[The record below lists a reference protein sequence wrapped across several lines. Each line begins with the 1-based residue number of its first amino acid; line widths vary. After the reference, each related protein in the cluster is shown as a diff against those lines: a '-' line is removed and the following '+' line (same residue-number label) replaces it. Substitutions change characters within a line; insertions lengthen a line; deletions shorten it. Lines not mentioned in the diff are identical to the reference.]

1 MAVLKTS
8 YLNGNLV
15 VNGHIIARNL
25 KFLGGDVL
33 HLHEVPDSAGN
44 SVPVNGIAH
53 RIPAFTAANNAL
65 GNSALEIS
73 TAKERPEDSTSLV
86 AANLKVVN
94 SYEYGD
100 LESKTSSPDYF
111 DITFAKE
118 ETNGTKGVN
127 RIRVEDTALCGMVKF
142 TKSAA
147 NGSGGLKVN
156 ISPLS
161 LNGSNKKCYKIKGA
175 SGTDCYIKL
184 SDLDTSQYLAVTDH
198 VTYETDLSLGYTEYT
213 VTVDNTIV

>member
-33 HLHEVPDSAGN
+33 HLHEVTDSAGN
-44 SVPVNGIAH
+44 SVPVNGIVH
-53 RIPAFTAANNAL
+53 RIPVFTAANNAL

-73 TAKERPEDSTSLV
+73 TDSTSK

-118 ETNGTKGVN
+118 ENGTKGVN

-175 SGTDCYIKL
+175 SGKDCYIKL

-198 VTYETDLSLGYTEYT
+198 VTYETDLSLGYTEYSL
-213 VTVDNTIV
+213 TVDNTIA

>member
-33 HLHEVPDSAGN
+33 HLHEVTDSAGN

-53 RIPAFTAANNAL
+53 RIPVFTAANNAL

-73 TAKERPEDSTSLV
+73 TDSTSK
-86 AANLKVVN
+86 AANLRVVN

-100 LESKTSSPDYF
+100 LYSNTSSPDYF

-161 LNGSNKKCYKIKGA
+161 LNGSNKKCYKIKGT
-175 SGTDCYIKL
+175 SGKDCYIKL
-184 SDLDTSQYLAVTDH
+184 SDLTTSPYLVVTDH
-198 VTYETDLSLGYTEYT
+198 VAYETDLSLDYTEYAL
-213 VTVDNTIV
+213 TVDNTIA

>member
-33 HLHEVPDSAGN
+33 HLHEVLDSAGN

-53 RIPAFTAANNAL
+53 RIPVFTAANNAL

-73 TAKERPEDSTSLV
+73 TDSPSKT
-86 AANLKVVN
+86 ANLKVVN

-127 RIRVEDTALCGMVKF
+127 RIRVEDTNLCSLVKF
-142 TKSAA
+142 TEITPAA
-147 NGSGGLKVN
+147 DGLKVKLA
-156 ISPLS
+156 PLS
-161 LNGSNKKCYKIKGA
+161 LKTNASGKCYKKTSSA
-175 SGTDCYIKL
+175 SECYIKL
-184 SDLDTSQYLAVTDH
+184 SDLDTKTYLVVTDH
-198 VTYETDLSLGYTEYT
+198 VAYETDLSRDYIVYDVTEDKT
-213 VTVDNTIV
+213 

>member
-33 HLHEVPDSAGN
+33 HLHEVTDSAGN

-53 RIPAFTAANNAL
+53 RIPVFTAANNAL

-73 TAKERPEDSTSLV
+73 TDSTSK
-86 AANLKVVN
+86 AASLKVVN
-94 SYEYGD
+94 SYEYDASD
-100 LESKTSSPDYF
+100 LESNTSSPDYL

-118 ETNGTKGVN
+118 DASGDKGVN
-127 RIRVEDTALCGMVKF
+127 RIRVGDTALCSMVKF
-142 TKSAA
+142 TNSEA
-147 NGSGGLKVN
+147 NGSGGLIVN

-161 LNGSNKKCYKIKGA
+161 LNGSNKKCYKLKGA
-175 SGTDCYIKL
+175 SSTDCYIKL
-184 SDLDTSQYLAVTDH
+184 SDLNTSQYLAITDH
-198 VTYETDLSLGYTEYT
+198 FQYETDFSKFYDTYNLTLA
-213 VTVDNTIV
+213 DNT

>member
-33 HLHEVPDSAGN
+33 HLHEITDSAGN

-53 RIPAFTAANNAL
+53 RIPVFTAANNAL

-73 TAKERPEDSTSLV
+73 TDSTSK
-86 AANLKVVN
+86 AASLKVVN
-94 SYEYGD
+94 SYEYGASD
-100 LESKTSSPDYF
+100 LESNTSSPDYL

-118 ETNGTKGVN
+118 DASGDKGVN
-127 RIRVEDTALCGMVKF
+127 RIRVGDTALCSMVKF
-142 TKSAA
+142 TNSEA
-147 NGSGGLKVN
+147 NGSGGLIVN

-184 SDLDTSQYLAVTDH
+184 SDLNTSQYLAITDH
-198 VTYETDLSLGYTEYT
+198 FQYETDFSKFYDTYNLTLADTT
-213 VTVDNTIV
+213 Q

>member
-33 HLHEVPDSAGN
+33 HLHEVLDSAGN
-44 SVPVNGIAH
+44 SVPINGIVH
-53 RIPAFTAANNAL
+53 RIPVFTAANNAL

-73 TAKERPEDSTSLV
+73 TDSTSK

-118 ETNGTKGVN
+118 ENGTKGVN

-175 SGTDCYIKL
+175 SGKDCYIKL

-198 VTYETDLSLGYTEYT
+198 VTYETDLSLGYTEYSL
-213 VTVDNTIV
+213 TVDNTIA

>member
-33 HLHEVPDSAGN
+33 HLHEVLDSAGN

-53 RIPAFTAANNAL
+53 RIPVFTAANNAL

-73 TAKERPEDSTSLV
+73 TDSTSK
-86 AANLKVVN
+86 AANLRVVN

-100 LESKTSSPDYF
+100 LDSNTSSPDYF

-118 ETNGTKGVN
+118 ETDGTKGVN
-127 RIRVEDTALCGMVKF
+127 RIRVEDTALCSMVKF
-142 TKSAA
+142 TKTKA

-161 LNGSNKKCYKIKGA
+161 LNGSNKKCYKIKGT
-175 SGTDCYIKL
+175 SGKECYIKL
-184 SDLDTSQYLAVTDH
+184 SDLDTSQYLAITDH
-198 VTYETDLSLGYTEYT
+198 FQYEMDLSKFYDTYDLTL
-213 VTVDNTIV
+213 DANIQ

>member
-33 HLHEVPDSAGN
+33 HLHEVTDSAGN
-44 SVPVNGIAH
+44 SVPVNGIEH
-53 RIPAFTAANNAL
+53 RIPVFTAANNAL

-73 TAKERPEDSTSLV
+73 TDSTSK

-94 SYEYGD
+94 SYEYGASD
-100 LESKTSSPDYF
+100 LESNTSSPDYF

-118 ETNGTKGVN
+118 DASGDKGVN
-127 RIRVEDTALCGMVKF
+127 RIRVGDTALCSMVKF
-142 TKSAA
+142 TNSEA
-147 NGSGGLKVN
+147 NGSGGLIVN

-184 SDLDTSQYLAVTDH
+184 SDLNTSQYLAITDH
-198 VTYETDLSLGYTEYT
+198 FQYETDFSKFYDTYNLTLA
-213 VTVDNTIV
+213 DNTQ

>member
-33 HLHEVPDSAGN
+33 HLHEITDSAGN

-53 RIPAFTAANNAL
+53 RIPVFTAANNAL

-73 TAKERPEDSTSLV
+73 TDSTSK

-100 LESKTSSPDYF
+100 LESNTSSPDYF

-118 ETNGTKGVN
+118 ENNGTKGVN

-161 LNGSNKKCYKIKGA
+161 LNGSNKKCYKIKGT
-175 SGTDCYIKL
+175 SGKDCYIKL
-184 SDLDTSQYLAVTDH
+184 SDLTTSPYLVVTDH
-198 VTYETDLSLGYTEYT
+198 VAYETDLSLDYTEYT
-213 VTVDNTIV
+213 LTVDNTIA

>member
-53 RIPAFTAANNAL
+53 RIPVFTAANNAL

-73 TAKERPEDSTSLV
+73 TNSTSKT
-86 AANLKVVN
+86 ANLKVVN

-118 ETNGTKGVN
+118 ENGTKGVN

-175 SGTDCYIKL
+175 SGKDCYIKL

-198 VTYETDLSLGYTEYT
+198 VTYETDLSLGYTEYSL
-213 VTVDNTIV
+213 TVDNTIA

>member
-33 HLHEVPDSAGN
+33 HLHEVLDSAGN

-53 RIPAFTAANNAL
+53 RIPVFTAANNAL

-73 TAKERPEDSTSLV
+73 TDSPSKT
-86 AANLKVVN
+86 ANLKVVN

-118 ETNGTKGVN
+118 ENGTKGVN

-175 SGTDCYIKL
+175 SGKDCYIKL

-198 VTYETDLSLGYTEYT
+198 VTYETDLSLGYTEYSL
-213 VTVDNTIV
+213 TVDNTIA

>member
-33 HLHEVPDSAGN
+33 HLHEVLDSAGN
-44 SVPVNGIAH
+44 SVPVNGIEH
-53 RIPAFTAANNAL
+53 RIPVFTAANNAL

-73 TAKERPEDSTSLV
+73 TAKEPPEDSTSLV

-118 ETNGTKGVN
+118 ENGTKGVN
-127 RIRVEDTALCGMVKF
+127 RIRVEDTNLCGLVKF
-142 TKSAA
+142 TEITPTAD
-147 NGSGGLKVN
+147 GLKVKLA
-156 ISPLS
+156 PLS
-161 LNGSNKKCYKIKGA
+161 LQKNASGKCYKKTSSA
-175 SGTDCYIKL
+175 SECYIKL
-184 SDLDTSQYLAVTDH
+184 SDLDTKTYLVVVDH
-198 VTYETDLSLGYTEYT
+198 TAYETDLSLDYTENN
-213 VTVDNTIV
+213 VTEDKT

>member
-53 RIPAFTAANNAL
+53 RIPVFTAANNAL

-73 TAKERPEDSTSLV
+73 TDSPSKT
-86 AANLKVVN
+86 ANLKVVN

-118 ETNGTKGVN
+118 ENGTKGVN

-175 SGTDCYIKL
+175 SGKDCYIKL

-198 VTYETDLSLGYTEYT
+198 VTYETDLSLGYTEYSL
-213 VTVDNTIV
+213 TVDNTIA

>member
-33 HLHEVPDSAGN
+33 HLHEVLDSAGN

-53 RIPAFTAANNAL
+53 RIPVFTAANNAL

-73 TAKERPEDSTSLV
+73 TDSTSK
-86 AANLKVVN
+86 AANLRVVN

-127 RIRVEDTALCGMVKF
+127 RIRVEDTNLCSLVKF
-142 TKSAA
+142 TEITPTAD
-147 NGSGGLKVN
+147 GLKVKLA
-156 ISPLS
+156 PLS
-161 LNGSNKKCYKIKGA
+161 LQGNASGKCYKKTSSA
-175 SGTDCYIKL
+175 SECYIKL
-184 SDLDTSQYLAVTDH
+184 SDLNTSNYLVVVDH
-198 VTYETDLSLGYTEYT
+198 VAYETDLSLDYTEYN
-213 VTVDNTIV
+213 VTEDKT

>member
-33 HLHEVPDSAGN
+33 HLHEVTDSAGN
-44 SVPVNGIAH
+44 SVPVNGIEH
-53 RIPAFTAANNAL
+53 RIPVFTAANNAL

-73 TAKERPEDSTSLV
+73 TDSTSK

-118 ETNGTKGVN
+118 ENGTKGVN

-175 SGTDCYIKL
+175 SGKDCYIKL
-184 SDLDTSQYLAVTDH
+184 SDLNTSQYLAVTDH
-198 VTYETDLSLGYTEYT
+198 VTYETDLSLGYTEYSL
-213 VTVDNTIV
+213 TVDNTIA

>member
-53 RIPAFTAANNAL
+53 RIPVFTAANNAL

-73 TAKERPEDSTSLV
+73 TDSTSK

-118 ETNGTKGVN
+118 ETDGTKGVN
-127 RIRVEDTALCGMVKF
+127 RIRVEDTALCSMVKF
-142 TKSAA
+142 TKSAP

-184 SDLDTSQYLAVTDH
+184 SDLDTSQYLAITDH
-198 VTYETDLSLGYTEYT
+198 FQYETDFSKFYDTYNLTL
-213 VTVDNTIV
+213 DDKIQ

>member
-33 HLHEVPDSAGN
+33 HLHEVTDSAGN

-53 RIPAFTAANNAL
+53 RIPVFTAANNAL

-73 TAKERPEDSTSLV
+73 TDNASKV
-86 AANLKVVN
+86 ANLKVVN

-100 LESKTSSPDYF
+100 LESTTSSPDYF

-118 ETNGTKGVN
+118 ETDGTKGVN
-127 RIRVEDTALCGMVKF
+127 RIRVEDTALCSMVKF
-142 TKSAA
+142 TKTKA

-161 LNGSNKKCYKIKGA
+161 LNGSNKKCYKIKGT
-175 SGTDCYIKL
+175 SGKECYIKL

-198 VTYETDLSLGYTEYT
+198 FQYEMDLSKFYDTYDLTL
-213 VTVDNTIV
+213 DANIQ

>member
-33 HLHEVPDSAGN
+33 HLHEVTDSAGN
-44 SVPVNGIAH
+44 SVPVNGIEH
-53 RIPAFTAANNAL
+53 RIPVFTAANNAL

-73 TAKERPEDSTSLV
+73 TNSTSKT
-86 AANLKVVN
+86 ANLKVVN

-175 SGTDCYIKL
+175 SGKDCYIKL

-198 VTYETDLSLGYTEYT
+198 VTYETDLSLGYTEYSL
-213 VTVDNTIV
+213 TVDNTIA

>member
-33 HLHEVPDSAGN
+33 HLHEVLDSAGN

-53 RIPAFTAANNAL
+53 RIPVFTAANNAL

-73 TAKERPEDSTSLV
+73 TDSTSK

-118 ETNGTKGVN
+118 ENGTKGVN

-175 SGTDCYIKL
+175 SGKDCYIKL

-198 VTYETDLSLGYTEYT
+198 VTYETDLSLGYTEYSL
-213 VTVDNTIV
+213 TVDNTIA

>member
-33 HLHEVPDSAGN
+33 HLHEVLDSAGN
-44 SVPVNGIAH
+44 SVPVNGIVH
-53 RIPAFTAANNAL
+53 RIPVITAANNAL

-73 TAKERPEDSTSLV
+73 TDSTSKT
-86 AANLKVVN
+86 ANLKVVN

-100 LESKTSSPDYF
+100 LESNTSSPDYF

-118 ETNGTKGVN
+118 ENGTKGVN

-175 SGTDCYIKL
+175 SGKDCYIKL

-198 VTYETDLSLGYTEYT
+198 VTYETDLSLGYTEYSL
-213 VTVDNTIV
+213 TVDNTIA

>member
-25 KFLGGDVL
+25 KFLGGDML
-33 HLHEVPDSAGN
+33 HLHEITDSAGN
-44 SVPVNGIAH
+44 TVPVNGINH
-53 RIPAFTAANNAL
+53 RIPVFTTDTNAL
-65 GNSALEIS
+65 GNSALAIS
-73 TAKERPEDSTSLV
+73 TDSSSK
-86 AANLKVVN
+86 AANLKVMN
-94 SYEYGD
+94 SFEFGD
-100 LESKTSSPDYF
+100 SDLNSNSSSPDYF

-118 ETNGTKGVN
+118 DASGAKGVN
-127 RIRVEDTALCGMVKF
+127 RIRVGDTALCSMVKF

-161 LNGSNKKCYKIKGA
+161 LNGSGKKCYKIKGA
-175 SGTDCYIKL
+175 SGKDCYIKL
-184 SDLDTSQYLAVTDH
+184 SDLDTSTHLVVTDH
-198 VTYETDLSLGYTEYT
+198 FQYETDFSKFYDTYNL
-213 VTVDNTIV
+213 TVDPNVQ

>member
-33 HLHEVPDSAGN
+33 HLHEVTDSAGN
-44 SVPVNGIAH
+44 SVPVNGIEH
-53 RIPAFTAANNAL
+53 RIPVFTAANNAL

-73 TAKERPEDSTSLV
+73 TNSTSKT
-86 AANLKVVN
+86 ANLKVVN

-118 ETNGTKGVN
+118 ENGTKGVN

-175 SGTDCYIKL
+175 SGKDCYIKL

-198 VTYETDLSLGYTEYT
+198 VTYETDLSLGYTEYSL
-213 VTVDNTIV
+213 TVDNTIA

>member
-33 HLHEVPDSAGN
+33 HLHEITDSAGN

-53 RIPAFTAANNAL
+53 RIPVFTAANNAL

-73 TAKERPEDSTSLV
+73 TDSTSK

-100 LESKTSSPDYF
+100 LGSKTSSPDYF

-118 ETNGTKGVN
+118 AENGTKGVN

-175 SGTDCYIKL
+175 SGKDCYIKL

-198 VTYETDLSLGYTEYT
+198 VTYETDLSLGYTEYSL
-213 VTVDNTIV
+213 TVDNTIA

>member
-33 HLHEVPDSAGN
+33 HLHEVTDSAGN

-53 RIPAFTAANNAL
+53 RIPVFTAANNAL

-73 TAKERPEDSTSLV
+73 TDSNSK

-94 SYEYGD
+94 SYEYGASD
-100 LESKTSSPDYF
+100 LESNTSSPDYF

-175 SGTDCYIKL
+175 SGKDCYIKL
-184 SDLDTSQYLAVTDH
+184 SDLNTSPYLVVTDH
-198 VTYETDLSLGYTEYT
+198 VAYETDLSLDYTEYT
-213 VTVDNTIV
+213 LTVDNTIA

>member
-33 HLHEVPDSAGN
+33 HLHEVLDSAGN

-53 RIPAFTAANNAL
+53 RIPVFTAANNAL

-73 TAKERPEDSTSLV
+73 TDSTSK

-118 ETNGTKGVN
+118 ENGTKGVN

-175 SGTDCYIKL
+175 SGKDCYIKL

-198 VTYETDLSLGYTEYT
+198 VTYETDLSLGYTEYSL
-213 VTVDNTIV
+213 TVDNTIV

>member
-33 HLHEVPDSAGN
+33 HLHEVLDSAGN

-53 RIPAFTAANNAL
+53 RIPVFTAANNAL

-73 TAKERPEDSTSLV
+73 TDSTSKT
-86 AANLKVVN
+86 ANLKVVN

-118 ETNGTKGVN
+118 ENGTKGVN

-175 SGTDCYIKL
+175 SGKDCYIKL

-198 VTYETDLSLGYTEYT
+198 VTYETDLSLGYTEYSL
-213 VTVDNTIV
+213 TVDNTIA

>member
-53 RIPAFTAANNAL
+53 RIPVFTAANNAL

-73 TAKERPEDSTSLV
+73 TDSTSK

-100 LESKTSSPDYF
+100 LESNTSSPDYF

-118 ETNGTKGVN
+118 ENGTKGVN

-175 SGTDCYIKL
+175 SGKDCYIKL

-198 VTYETDLSLGYTEYT
+198 VTYETDLSLGYTEYSL
-213 VTVDNTIV
+213 TVDNTIA

>member
-53 RIPAFTAANNAL
+53 RIPVFTAANNAL

-73 TAKERPEDSTSLV
+73 TDSPSKT
-86 AANLKVVN
+86 ANLKVVN

-100 LESKTSSPDYF
+100 LESNTSSPDYF

-118 ETNGTKGVN
+118 ENGTKGVN

-175 SGTDCYIKL
+175 SGKDCYIKL

-198 VTYETDLSLGYTEYT
+198 VTYETDLSLGYTEYSL
-213 VTVDNTIV
+213 TVDNTIA

>member
-33 HLHEVPDSAGN
+33 HLHEVLDSAGN
-44 SVPVNGIAH
+44 SVPVNGIVH
-53 RIPAFTAANNAL
+53 RIPVITAANNAL

-73 TAKERPEDSTSLV
+73 TDSTSKT
-86 AANLKVVN
+86 ANLKVVN

-100 LESKTSSPDYF
+100 LESNTSSPDYF

-118 ETNGTKGVN
+118 ENGTKGVN

-175 SGTDCYIKL
+175 SGKDCYIKL

-198 VTYETDLSLGYTEYT
+198 VTYETDLSLGYTE
-213 VTVDNTIV
+213 

>member
-53 RIPAFTAANNAL
+53 RIPVFTAANNAL

-73 TAKERPEDSTSLV
+73 TDSPSKT
-86 AANLKVVN
+86 ANLKVVN

-175 SGTDCYIKL
+175 SGKDCYIKL

-198 VTYETDLSLGYTEYT
+198 VTYETDLSLGYTEYSL
-213 VTVDNTIV
+213 TVDNTIA

>member
-33 HLHEVPDSAGN
+33 HLHEVLDSAGN

-53 RIPAFTAANNAL
+53 RIPVFTAANNAL

-73 TAKERPEDSTSLV
+73 TNSTSKT
-86 AANLKVVN
+86 ANLKVVN

-127 RIRVEDTALCGMVKF
+127 RIRVEDTNLCSLVKF
-142 TKSAA
+142 TEITPAA
-147 NGSGGLKVN
+147 DGLKVKLA
-156 ISPLS
+156 PLS
-161 LNGSNKKCYKIKGA
+161 LKTNASGKCYKKTSSA
-175 SGTDCYIKL
+175 SECYIKL
-184 SDLDTSQYLAVTDH
+184 SDLDTKTYLVVTDH
-198 VTYETDLSLGYTEYT
+198 VAYETDLSRDYT
-213 VTVDNTIV
+213 VYDVTEDKT

>member
-33 HLHEVPDSAGN
+33 HLHEVLDSAGN

-53 RIPAFTAANNAL
+53 RIPVFTAANNAL

-73 TAKERPEDSTSLV
+73 TNSTSKT
-86 AANLKVVN
+86 ANLKVVN

-118 ETNGTKGVN
+118 ENGTKGVN

-175 SGTDCYIKL
+175 SGKDCYIKL

-198 VTYETDLSLGYTEYT
+198 VTYETDLSLGYTEYSL
-213 VTVDNTIV
+213 TVDNTIA

>member
-25 KFLGGDVL
+25 KFLGGDIL
-33 HLHEVPDSAGN
+33 HLHEVPDSSGN
-44 SVPVNGIAH
+44 NIPVNGIAH
-53 RIPAFTAANNAL
+53 RIPVFTAANNAL

-73 TAKERPEDSTSLV
+73 TDSPSKT
-86 AANLKVVN
+86 ANLKVVN

-118 ETNGTKGVN
+118 ENGTKGVN

-175 SGTDCYIKL
+175 SGKDCYIKL

-198 VTYETDLSLGYTEYT
+198 VTYETDLSLGYTEYSL
-213 VTVDNTIV
+213 TVDNTIA

>member
-33 HLHEVPDSAGN
+33 HLHEVTDSAGN

-53 RIPAFTAANNAL
+53 RIPIFTAANNAL

-73 TAKERPEDSTSLV
+73 TDSTSK

-94 SYEYGD
+94 SYEYGASD
-100 LESKTSSPDYF
+100 LESNTSSPDYL

-118 ETNGTKGVN
+118 DASGDKGVN
-127 RIRVEDTALCGMVKF
+127 RIRVGDTALCSMVKF
-142 TKSAA
+142 TNSEA
-147 NGSGGLKVN
+147 NGSGGLIVN

-184 SDLDTSQYLAVTDH
+184 SDLNTSQYLAITDH
-198 VTYETDLSLGYTEYT
+198 FQYETDFSKFYDTYNLTLA
-213 VTVDNTIV
+213 DNTQ

>member
-33 HLHEVPDSAGN
+33 HLHEVTDSAGN

-53 RIPAFTAANNAL
+53 RIPVFTAANNAL

-118 ETNGTKGVN
+118 ADDGTKGVN
-127 RIRVEDTALCGMVKF
+127 RIRVEDTNLCSLVKF
-142 TKSAA
+142 TEITPTAD
-147 NGSGGLKVN
+147 GLKVKLA
-156 ISPLS
+156 PLS
-161 LNGSNKKCYKIKGA
+161 LKTNASGKCYKKTSSA
-175 SGTDCYIKL
+175 SECYIKL
-184 SDLDTSQYLAVTDH
+184 SDLDTKTYLVVTDH
-198 VTYETDLSLGYTEYT
+198 VAYETDLSRDYT
-213 VTVDNTIV
+213 VYDVTEDKT

>member
-33 HLHEVPDSAGN
+33 HLHEVTDSAGN
-44 SVPVNGIAH
+44 SVPVNGIEH
-53 RIPAFTAANNAL
+53 RIPVFTAANNAL

-73 TAKERPEDSTSLV
+73 TDSTSK

-118 ETNGTKGVN
+118 ENGTKGVN

-175 SGTDCYIKL
+175 SGKDCYIKL

-198 VTYETDLSLGYTEYT
+198 VTYETDLSLGYTEYSL
-213 VTVDNTIV
+213 TVDNTIA

>member
-33 HLHEVPDSAGN
+33 HLHEVLDSAGN
-44 SVPVNGIAH
+44 SVPVNGIVH
-53 RIPAFTAANNAL
+53 RIPVFTAANNAL

-73 TAKERPEDSTSLV
+73 TDSTSK

-118 ETNGTKGVN
+118 ENGTKGVN

-175 SGTDCYIKL
+175 SGKDCYIKL

-198 VTYETDLSLGYTEYT
+198 VTYETDLSLGYTEYSL
-213 VTVDNTIV
+213 TVDNTIA

>member
-33 HLHEVPDSAGN
+33 HLHEVTDSAGN

-53 RIPAFTAANNAL
+53 RIPVFTAANNAL

-118 ETNGTKGVN
+118 DASGDKGVN
-127 RIRVEDTALCGMVKF
+127 RIRVGDTALCSMVKF
-142 TKSAA
+142 TNSEA
-147 NGSGGLKVN
+147 NGSGGLIVN

-184 SDLDTSQYLAVTDH
+184 SDLNTSQYLAITDH
-198 VTYETDLSLGYTEYT
+198 FQYETDFSKFYDTYNLTLA
-213 VTVDNTIV
+213 DNTQ

>member
-33 HLHEVPDSAGN
+33 HLHEVLDSAGN
-44 SVPVNGIAH
+44 SVPVNGIVH
-53 RIPAFTAANNAL
+53 RIPVFTTNTNAL

-73 TAKERPEDSTSLV
+73 TDNTSK

-100 LESKTSSPDYF
+100 LESKTSSPD
-111 DITFAKE
+111 
-118 ETNGTKGVN
+118 
-127 RIRVEDTALCGMVKF
+127 
-142 TKSAA
+142 
-147 NGSGGLKVN
+147 
-156 ISPLS
+156 
-161 LNGSNKKCYKIKGA
+161 
-175 SGTDCYIKL
+175 
-184 SDLDTSQYLAVTDH
+184 
-198 VTYETDLSLGYTEYT
+198 
-213 VTVDNTIV
+213 

>member
-33 HLHEVPDSAGN
+33 HLHEVTDSAGN

-53 RIPAFTAANNAL
+53 RIPVFTAANNAL

-73 TAKERPEDSTSLV
+73 TNSTSKT
-86 AANLKVVN
+86 ANLKVVN

-127 RIRVEDTALCGMVKF
+127 RIRVEDTNLCSLVKF
-142 TKSAA
+142 TEITPAA
-147 NGSGGLKVN
+147 DGLKVKLA
-156 ISPLS
+156 PLS
-161 LNGSNKKCYKIKGA
+161 LKTNASGKCYKKTSSA
-175 SGTDCYIKL
+175 SECYIKL
-184 SDLDTSQYLAVTDH
+184 SDLDTKTYLVVTDH
-198 VTYETDLSLGYTEYT
+198 VAYETDLSRDYIVYDVTEDKT
-213 VTVDNTIV
+213 